1 MFPRRTLTRVQIGIS
16 AQVRR
21 LRLASEI
28 EVAKTDHRHSEK
40 HRAKHEADS
49 RLAPCLRV
57 ERAAPFENNVHDRL
71 SETDVR
77 LLHQL
82 AFDRP
87 TLTSEILK
95 AALREEIVADN
106 PPSIWNRVSSLRA
119 INPYKGGRKPFV
131 EDRLRS
137 EWTRTMK

>member
-1 MFPRRTLTRVQIGIS
+1 MILGALDDFGPWKSDPASSSAGLWRFVFPRRTLTRVQIGIS

-40 HRAKHEADS
+40 HRAKHETNS

-82 AFDRP
+82 AFDR
-87 TLTSEILK
+87 LLH
-95 AALREEIVADN
+95 LV
-106 PPSIWNRVSSLRA
+106 
-119 INPYKGGRKPFV
+119 
-131 EDRLRS
+131 
-137 EWTRTMK
+137 